1 MTQPGAIQPGERIST
16 ALLVVSDRA
25 SSGVRADKCEP
36 ALRQAL
42 ENTPLNL
49 TAVKV
54 TPDEMGQ
61 IRSAILEWAD
71 SGVFGLIL
79 TAGGTGLHPRDVTPE
94 ATEPLLERAI
104 PGIPEAMRAMSLKI
118 TPRAALQRGVAG
130 IRNRTMIINLPGSP
144 KAAVE
149 NLSAVLDAVIH
160 GVAKMK
166 GDPSDC
172 ASS

>member
-1 MTQPGAIQPGERIST
+1 MRPEEGIST

-42 ENTPLNL
+42 QNTPLRI

-54 TPDEMGQ
+54 TPDEMGE
-61 IRSAILEWAD
+61 ISRAISEWAD
-71 SGVFGLIL
+71 SGAFDLIL
-79 TAGGTGLHPRDVTPE
+79 TAGGTGLSPRDVTPE
-94 ATEPLLERAI
+94 ATEPLLERSI

-118 TPRAALQRGVAG
+118 TPRAALARGVAG
-130 IRNRTMIINLPGSP
+130 TRKRTMIINLPGSP

-149 NLSAVLDAVIH
+149 NLSTVLDAVIH

-172 ASS
+172 AT

>member
-1 MTQPGAIQPGERIST
+1 MRHEGEVLT

-42 ENTPLNL
+42 QGTPLRM

-54 TPDEMGQ
+54 VPDEMAQ
-61 IRSAILEWAD
+61 ISSAISEWAD
-71 SGVFGLIL
+71 SGAFDLIL

-94 ATEPLLERAI
+94 ATAPLLERSI
-104 PGIPEAMRAMSLKI
+104 PGIPEAMRSMSLRT
-118 TPRAALQRGVAG
+118 TPRAALARGVAG
-130 IRNRTMIINLPGSP
+130 TRSRTMIINLPGSP
-144 KAAVE
+144 RAAVE
-149 NLSAVLDAVIH
+149 NLSAVMDAVIH

-172 ASS
+172 AT

>member
-1 MTQPGAIQPGERIST
+1 MGHEVAIPT

-25 SSGVRADKCEP
+25 NAGVRADKCEP

-42 ENTPLNL
+42 QNTPLRI
-49 TAVKV
+49 TAVKIV
-54 TPDEMGQ
+54 PDEVAE
-61 IRSAILEWAD
+61 ISLAITDWAD
-71 SGVFGLIL
+71 SGVFDLIL

-94 ATEPLLERAI
+94 ATGPLLDRVI
-104 PGIPEAMRAMSLKI
+104 PGIPEAMRAMSFKI
-118 TPRAALQRGVAG
+118 TPRSALARGFAG
-130 IRNRTMIINLPGSP
+130 IRKKAMIINLPGSP

-149 NLSAVLDAVIH
+149 NLSFVLDAVIH

-172 ASS
+172 AT

>member
-1 MTQPGAIQPGERIST
+1 MTQPGAIHPEEGIST

-25 SSGVRADKCEP
+25 SAGVRADKCEP

-42 ENTPLNL
+42 QNTPLRV

-54 TPDEMGQ
+54 TPDEVGE
-61 IRSAILEWAD
+61 IRSAISEWAD
-71 SGVFGLIL
+71 SGMFDLIL

-94 ATEPLLERAI
+94 ATEPLLDRAI

-118 TPRAALQRGVAG
+118 TPRAALARGVAG
-130 IRNRTMIINLPGSP
+130 IRKRTMIINLPGSP

-149 NLSAVLDAVIH
+149 NLSFVLDAVIH

-172 ASS
+172 AT